1 MVAVSP
7 RNTFRRP
14 DSVLAVESVR
24 KRLPGFLC
32 FLLRG
37 LSYRVLID
45 RDRLR
50 LAVFCRGKP
59 VPGIGPFGIVRCPYR
74 ASGAFRLFQKVKPSL
89 RADGIRAAL
98 LKRAANRLIH
108 QQITANRVF
117 VNSDLYALAVL
128 AGTIA
133 AVFVAAKRI
142 AVGKKLGVPDV
153 LQLVGIAF
161 SEFCP
166 DSV

>member
-1 MVAVSP
+1 M
-7 RNTFRRP
+7 
-14 DSVLAVESVR
+14 
-24 KRLPGFLC
+24 RLT
-32 FLLRG
+32 
-37 LSYRVLID
+37 
-45 RDRLR
+45 
-50 LAVFCRGKP
+50 
-59 VPGIGPFGIVRCPYR
+59 
-74 ASGAFRLFQKVKPSL
+74 RLFQKVKPSL